1 MKNKCFTIFLII
13 FNSFII
19 CEELTFQTQMFKKIH
34 KLENIKSKENILISP
49 LSLYQIISLL
59 SNGANEMTQQEILQ
73 TLLIDENISSK
84 TLDELNSNNEKII
97 NDAKNS
103 NKFKIAN
110 AILTNIE
117 LLNSFIN
124 IGKKYDSYITKL
136 EGVEQINNWCS
147 EHTNGKITKLIDSL
161 SPDIKIVLLNAIYF
175 NSDWEN
181 KFKKKNTD
189 KKNFKNADQS
199 ISEVQMMYQTL
210 SYINYYEDEK
220 IQMIELP
227 YKDNNNLSM
236 IVILP
241 REDKYSSS
249 YDYLNKENIDFTK
262 LVNNLS
268 KVEEVYFHFPRFEF
282 EYSITLNDILKD
294 MNMILAFSENA
305 DFSNINRTISL
316 FVSEVIQR
324 TYIKVTETGT
334 EAAAA
339 TVVFGEATSPA
350 PPEITYDMNVNHS
363 FIYMIRDKTIKDV
376 DNNELMLFIGSCN
389 DFSNQNKDFKYFNNQ
404 DDDNDID
411 DDDEYDN
418 FFKINT
424 SVYIENNLKFILMTI
439 IFILF

>member
-1 MKNKCFTIFLII
+1 M
-13 FNSFII
+13 
-19 CEELTFQTQMFKKIH
+19 
-34 KLENIKSKENILISP
+34 ENIKTKENILISP
-49 LSLYQIISLL
+49 LSLYQILSLL

-73 TLLIDENISSK
+73 TLLIDENISNK

-136 EGVEQINNWCS
+136 EGVQQVNNWCS
-147 EHTNGKITKLIDSL
+147 KHTNGKITKIIDSL
-161 SPDIKIVLLNAIYF
+161 SSDIKIILLNAIYF
-175 NSDWEN
+175 NSDWKNE
-181 KFKKKNTD
+181 FKKENTD

-199 ISEVQMMYQTL
+199 ISEVNMMYQTL
-210 SYINYYEDEK
+210 SNINYYEDEK

-249 YDYLNKENIDFTK
+249 YDYLNEENIDFAN

-282 EYSITLNDILKD
+282 EYSIILNDILQD
-294 MNMILAFSENA
+294 MNMILAFSQDA
-305 DFSNINRTISL
+305 DFSNINRTIPL
-316 FVSEVIQR
+316 NVSQIIQR

-334 EAAAA
+334 EAAAVTA
-339 TVVFGEATSPA
+339 VVMPTTSP
-350 PPEITYDMNVNHS
+350 PPPQQTYDMNVNHS
-363 FIYMIRDKTIKDV
+363 FIYMIRDKAIKDV

-389 DFSNQNKDFKYFNNQ
+389 DFSKQNISFKYFNNQ
-404 DDDNDID
+404 DDDID
-411 DDDEYDN
+411 N
-418 FFKINT
+418 KIIVNE
-424 SVYIENNLKFILMTI
+424 SVYIENNLKFIFMII

>member
-73 TLLIDENISSK
+73 ILLMDENISNK

-124 IGKKYDSYITKL
+124 IDKKYDSYIAKL
-136 EGVEQINNWCS
+136 EGVEQVNNWCN

-161 SPDIKIVLLNAIYF
+161 SSDIKIVLLNAIYF

-268 KVEEVYFHFPRFEF
+268 KVEEVYFHFPRYEF

-305 DFSNINRTISL
+305 DFSNINTTNPL

-339 TVVFGEATSPA
+339 TDVFVGQLLLHLL
-350 PPEITYDMNVNHS
+350 NKL
-363 FIYMIRDKTIKDV
+363 MI
-376 DNNELMLFIGSCN
+376 
-389 DFSNQNKDFKYFNNQ
+389 
-404 DDDNDID
+404 
-411 DDDEYDN
+411 
-418 FFKINT
+418 
-424 SVYIENNLKFILMTI
+424 
-439 IFILF
+439 

>member
-1 MKNKCFTIFLII
+1 MNHKFFELFIII

-34 KLENIKSKENILISP
+34 NTTKIESKKNILISP
-49 LSLYQIISLL
+49 LSIYQIISLL
-59 SNGANEMTQQEILQ
+59 SNGANGTTQQEILQ
-73 TLLIDENISSK
+73 TLLIDENISDD
-84 TLDELNSNNEKII
+84 TLDALNSNNEKFI

-124 IGKKYDSYITKL
+124 IGQQYDSYIAKL
-136 EGVEQINNWCS
+136 EGVEQVNDWCR

-161 SPDIKIVLLNAIYF
+161 SPDIQIVLLNAIYF
-175 NSDWEN
+175 YSDWEN
-181 KFKKKNTD
+181 QFEKKYTK
-189 KKNFKNADQS
+189 KKNFKNADES
-199 ISEVQMMYQTL
+199 ISQVDMMYQRL
-210 SYINYYEDEK
+210 EYIKYYEDET

-236 IVILP
+236 IIILP

-268 KVEEVYFHFPRFEF
+268 IVKKVVFHFPRFEF
-282 EYSITLNDILKD
+282 EYSIELKD
-294 MNMILAFSENA
+294 VLKDINMDLAFTTNA
-305 DFSNINRTISL
+305 DFSNINSTISL
-316 FVSEVIQR
+316 YVSEIIQR

-334 EAAAA
+334 EAAAV
-339 TVVFGEATSPA
+339 TGEIWVTSPP

-363 FIYMIRDKTIKDV
+363 FIYMIRDKSIKDV
-376 DNNELMLFIGSCN
+376 DDNELMLFIGSCN
-389 DFSNQNKDFKYFNNQ
+389 DFSNQNGGFKYFNIQ
-404 DDDNDID
+404 EDD
-411 DDDEYDN
+411 YDN
-418 FFKINT
+418 ILIIDET
-424 SVYIENNLKFILMTI
+424 RYIENNLKFILMFI
-439 IFILF
+439 IIILF